1 MNQPLLLVVEDE
13 PISQEILVDT
23 LQQNGYAT
31 ITAETGA
38 QAWEQIGRNH
48 GRLDAILLDRLLPDM
63 DSLSLLQRLKSDIS
77 LIHVPVIMQTSLS
90 SDVDIADGM
99 RAGAYYYLPKPF
111 SPDTLLAI
119 VRAAVKD
126 WHDYLDLQH
135 NLRRTRSILN
145 HMERAEFWFRTQEEA
160 RNLGTQ
166 LAHIAPDPERVVLGL
181 TELMLN
187 AVEHGNLG
195 ITYSEKSA
203 LIAGDALNTE
213 VELRLQM
220 PKYRDRQAR
229 LHFERRG
236 DELVFII
243 RDQGNGFD
251 WTPYVEMSPTRAFD
265 THGRGIAMSR
275 LISFDRLEYRGNGNE
290 VECGIKLSPAPAQP

>member
-1 MNQPLLLVVEDE
+1 MNKPLLLVVEDE

-31 ITAETGA
+31 IAAETGA
-38 QAWEQIGRNH
+38 QAWEEIGRNH

-63 DSLSLLQRLKSDIS
+63 DSLSLLQRLKSDAS

-90 SDVDIADGM
+90 SDADIADGM

-111 SPDTLLAI
+111 APETLLAI

-135 NLRRTRSILN
+135 SLRRTRSILN
-145 HMERAEFWFRTQEEA
+145 HMGRAEFWFRTQDEA

-203 LIAGDALNTE
+203 LIAGDALATE
-213 VELRLQM
+213 VDLRLEM
-220 PKYRDRQAR
+220 PKYRDRRAQ
-229 LHFERRG
+229 LLFERRA
-236 DELVFII
+236 DELVFTI
-243 RDQGNGFD
+243 RDQGGGFD
-251 WTPYVEMSPTRAFD
+251 WTPYVEMSPVRAFD

-275 LISFDRLEYRGNGNE
+275 LISFDRLEYRGCGNA
-290 VECGIKLSPAPAQP
+290 VECAIKLAGPTVQT